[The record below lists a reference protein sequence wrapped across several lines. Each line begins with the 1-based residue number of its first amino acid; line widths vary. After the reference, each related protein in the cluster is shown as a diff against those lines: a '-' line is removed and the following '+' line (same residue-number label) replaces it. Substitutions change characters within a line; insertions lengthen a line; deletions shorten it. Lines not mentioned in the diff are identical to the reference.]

1 MFYFNI
7 IYFVFGWYLVLSSS
21 FTIPTKTYN
30 KKISNI
36 GELSITEP
44 FFNEEK
50 NDAILFFTGGS
61 SNMPQEI
68 YSSFLNGVASN
79 NISCYTFNNNLENIE
94 SLSNL
99 IKKRHNNIGIVGHSS
114 GCMTALENSN
124 VFSNLKSIVL
134 FDPVDDR
141 IIKNARNNL
150 FETFITGNKEK
161 EIDIFCPE
169 NFVVVKSEKS
179 YKWNFN
185 PIRTPFIPF
194 FGLNINNINF
204 NDNNYIENDIDGYD
218 FEFDTNEILF
228 DSNPNDFNKEIVLET
243 KTKKK
248 CNKKVLINLPNYGH
262 CDIINDRWSNIM
274 HNSIAMGIEPRDE
287 KILQNYRDGCSFIV
301 SSTLQVNMNP
311 KFVKKELTTNYK
323 MKNNIN
329 KI

>member
-7 IYFVFGWYLVLSSS
+7 IYVVFGWYLVLSSC

-36 GELSITEP
+36 GELAITEP

-61 SNMPQEI
+61 SNIPQEI
-68 YSSFLNGVASN
+68 YTSFLNGVASN
-79 NISCYTFNNNLENIE
+79 NISCYTFNNNLENVEKLFKLIE
-94 SLSNL
+94 
-99 IKKRHNNIGIVGHSS
+99 KRHNNIGLVGHSS

-124 VFSNLKSIVL
+124 VFSKLKSIVL

-141 IIKNARNNL
+141 IIKNARNN
-150 FETFITGNKEK
+150 FFGTFITGNQEK
-161 EIDIFCPE
+161 EIDICCPE

-204 NDNNYIENDIDGYD
+204 NNKEYIENNIDD
-218 FEFDTNEILF
+218 FDFDLTDDDLFYSNTN
-228 DSNPNDFNKEIVLET
+228 NFNQEIVLET
-243 KTKKK
+243 KIKEK
-248 CNKKVLINLPNYGH
+248 CNKKLVINLPNYGH
-262 CDIINDRWSNIM
+262 CDIIDDRWSNIM
-274 HNSIAMGIEPRDE
+274 RSSIAMGIIPRDE
-287 KILQNYRDGCSFIV
+287 KILQNYRNGCSFIV
-301 SSTLQVNMNP
+301 SSTLQDIMNP
-311 KFVKKELTTNYK
+311 KIIKKELMNNYK

-329 KI
+329 KL